1 MDGIEKITDRIAAD
15 TAAEI
20 AAVQQQTQEAAASI
34 AEHYALEAE
43 QAANDILSRGKRAA
57 EEKAAQMLSGAE
69 LRAKKERLAVKQ
81 ELLSEAFALALKR
94 LCELPEDAYISL
106 VAKLAADA
114 ASTGEESL
122 VLSPADRS
130 QYGKKIVSQANTL
143 LKADGKHAKLTLD
156 EETRPMRGGVCVKS
170 GKIEDNCSLET
181 IVHLMQEEVSADM
194 AAILF
199 P

>member
-1 MDGIEKITDRIAAD
+1 MRRPWIGIEKITDRIAAD

-20 AAVQQQTQEAAASI
+20 AAVQQQTQEAAAAI

-130 QYGKKIVSQANTL
+130 QYGKKIVSQANAL
-143 LKADGKHAKLTLD
+143 LKAVESTPSSHW
-156 EETRPMRGGVCVKS
+156 TRKPVLCVAACASNLVKS
-170 GKIEDNCSLET
+170 RITARWRPLC
-181 IVHLMQEEVSADM
+181 I
-194 AAILF
+194 
-199 P
+199 

>member
-20 AAVQQQTQEAAASI
+20 AAVQQQTQEAAAAI

-114 ASTGEESL
+114 ASTGEEPWCSL
-122 VLSPADRS
+122 LLTAASMEKKLS
-130 QYGKKIVSQANTL
+130 L
-143 LKADGKHAKLTLD
+143 
-156 EETRPMRGGVCVKS
+156 RPMPCSRPMESTPSSHWTRKPVLCVAACASNLVKS
-170 GKIEDNCSLET
+170 RITARWRPLC
-181 IVHLMQEEVSADM
+181 I
-194 AAILF
+194 
-199 P
+199 